1 MVVLFWKRQKHN
13 MTFKV
18 QLGYYILEMR
28 VWSWKQTT
36 ESCQWKCTYQYS
48 RQQQGP
54 KQQGQQYLRT
64 DTSTVSESALLPA
77 HHQNPHTKEP
87 AYTEVCQP
95 VSSEC
100 KPTDYPQPPP
110 RANWIEREEHTQVN
124 YAREGP
130 SLQTEPMISSH
141 LSIDR
146 QADVSDLDTWEVWTT
161 TVHQIHISTE
171 NCQPVCAQLGT
182 CT

>member
-1 MVVLFWKRQKHN
+1 
-13 MTFKV
+13 
-18 QLGYYILEMR
+18 MR

-77 HHQNPHTKEP
+77 PHQNPNTKEP

-95 VSSEC
+95 ASSEC
-100 KPTDYPQPPP
+100 KPTDYLP
-110 RANWIEREEHTQVN
+110 NTDIWFEREEHTQVN

-146 QADVSDLDTWEVWTT
+146 QADVSYLHTWEVRST
-161 TVHQIHISTE
+161 TVHQVHISTE
-171 NCQPVCAQLGT
+171 DCQPVGPKTSGCT

>member
-48 RQQQGP
+48 RRRQQQ
-54 KQQGQQYLRT
+54 QQYLKT
-64 DTSTVSESALLPA
+64 DTSTVSESALLP
-77 HHQNPHTKEP
+77 QKPHTKEP

-146 QADVSDLDTWEVWTT
+146 QADVSDLHTWEVRST
-161 TVHQIHISTE
+161 TVHQVHISTE
-171 NCQPVCAQLGT
+171 DCQPVGPKTSGCT